1 MKWWR
6 GGLLLVLLLVGST
19 QLLAQ
24 DTSGDGGTI
33 EYVIGIGDR
42 VRISYYQGIAFEDV
56 GKEIETDVGEEG
68 KVLVPLIGKVQVAGL
83 TPTEIQRNIKRELTR
98 YIENPQVF
106 VEVIDYRSLTAVMV
120 GACVQQGVYALIPN
134 MAASQFIAA
143 NGGVQPN
150 ADLENVSVLRRN
162 GELIRLDLR
171 SFFQD
176 GVASQD
182 ILMQPGDRVFI
193 PFKPESWL
201 VKTSRVVQLVSLV
214 LQTVILIV
222 VLGS

>member
-6 GGLLLVLLLVGST
+6 GGLLLLLLLMCSAAPAQNMVGDEGSV
-19 QLLAQ
+19 
-24 DTSGDGGTI
+24 

-42 VRISYYQGIAFEDV
+42 IRISYYQGVSFEDV
-56 GKEIETDVGEEG
+56 GKEIETDVNEDG

-83 TPTEIQRNIKRELTR
+83 TPTEIQLTIKRELTR

-106 VEVIDYRSLTAVMV
+106 VEVVDYRSLTAALV
-120 GACVQQGVYALIPN
+120 GACTVQGVYALVPN
-134 MAASQFIAA
+134 MAASEFIAA
-143 NGGVQPN
+143 NGGVLGD

-162 GELIRLDLR
+162 GELIKLDLR
-171 SFFQD
+171 SFFED

-182 ILMQPGDRVFI
+182 ILMQPGDRIFI
-193 PFKPESWL
+193 PQKPTPWL
-201 VKTSRVVQLVSLV
+201 ERVSRVVQLVSLV

-222 VLGS
+222 VLGR